1 MLDVEGLKDRL
12 SSRVFAQW
20 MAYASI
26 EPFGEERADVRAG
39 IIASVIANV
48 NRDRKKRPEPFAPQD
63 FMPFVERPAP
73 EDDLS
78 QKLKRQFSQFKKGK
92 RG

>member
-1 MLDVEGLKDRL
+1 
-12 SSRVFAQW
+12 

-48 NRDRKKRPEPFAPQD
+48 NRDRKKRPEPFSVQD
-63 FMPFVERPAP
+63 FMPFIERTPEPP
-73 EDDLS
+73 EDVS
-78 QKLKRQFSQFKKGK
+78 HKLLRAFAQFPKA
-92 RG
+92 